1 MSRYTGPTT
10 KLSRREGQE
19 LFLKG
24 DRSFTD
30 KAARRLSVK
39 PGQAQSNFRHKNSEY
54 GVRLREK
61 QKLKRIFGLTEKQ
74 FRNNFIKS
82 TKQRGVT
89 GHNLISNLEGRLD
102 NVVYRLGLLSSR
114 NEARQYVNHGHIL
127 VNEKKVTIPSYVVS
141 IDDTISIREKS
152 KENNR
157 IKSSVESVA
166 RRGVPEWLDLD
177 SEKLTGN
184 VKRLPI
190 REDFTLPLDEQLII
204 EFYSKL

>member
-61 QKLKRIFGLTEKQ
+61 QKL
-74 FRNNFIKS
+74 
-82 TKQRGVT
+82 
-89 GHNLISNLEGRLD
+89 
-102 NVVYRLGLLSSR
+102 
-114 NEARQYVNHGHIL
+114 
-127 VNEKKVTIPSYVVS
+127 
-141 IDDTISIREKS
+141 
-152 KENNR
+152 
-157 IKSSVESVA
+157 
-166 RRGVPEWLDLD
+166 
-177 SEKLTGN
+177 
-184 VKRLPI
+184 
-190 REDFTLPLDEQLII
+190 
-204 EFYSKL
+204 